1 MPTPADDDR
10 ETIAWPFWML
20 RFVATD
26 DPDAFSDLIWSVG
39 GSPPYGGVS
48 YDEGAAVYELLESY
62 RGAGE
67 ATPEAYDAVRA
78 HIADNV
84 ERQDALEIFRLN
96 DRIVSRPSALDGDA
110 IARGSELATRIGHDG
125 LRCLFRAYEAQR
137 AHQSGEVGR
146 ARDLTIEALRIGLPV
161 AATDNAY
168 ARRMAQLAQNA
179 IALTAMAGDRAG
191 ALRLQAQLADLLN
204 PNLQNEE

>member
-84 ERQDALEIFRLN
+84 ERQDALEHIRLGR
-96 DRIVSRPSALDGDA
+96 DVGIELLTDAIGPPAALCPWANHAQAVLVKLPNKRLVIGDA
-110 IARGSELATRIGHDG
+110 V
-125 LRCLFRAYEAQR
+125 QM
-137 AHQSGEVGR
+137 
-146 ARDLTIEALRIGLPV
+146 
-161 AATDNAY
+161 Y
-168 ARRMAQLAQNA
+168 AMQV
-179 IALTAMAGDRAG
+179 DR
-191 ALRLQAQLADLLN
+191 
-204 PNLQNEE
+204 